1 MSDKIILGCAELG
14 TYSTDAPN
22 PHINLAGATCS
33 GYAIVQLFTGA
44 MANGDTCTVTI
55 RKDATNWA
63 VYSNALFTTGTPN
76 IIDLTAAVLE
86 ESTGT
91 LSDTDPVEVLGI
103 MPSVLQTTDPLQERI
118 AALEAGSSYQGAG
131 TYLISGGTV
140 AWVSGYTYRVG
151 LTNYMLN
158 GTATSAV
165 EQEVTLDAADE
176 SFDRFDALILDST
189 GTLGEVAG
197 TASANPSLPTVD
209 PDTYY
214 VVTYVLVKAATTDAP
229 IVSTEIYTEGSEW
242 TATASGATI
251 VVDSTNN
258 PRTGTN
264 CIEGTAVVGGNYVT
278 AVAAAPFNPN
288 QYNNVVFYIRHKA
301 AWTKQKSI
309 RLTWLSSTTQRGTP
323 VIIGDGAYGLNT
335 QVTGAYQQVV
345 VPMSAFAIPA
355 GLTVD
360 RLRWEVTGGSGAVGF
375 YLDDW
380 LLQAGISTEPAP
392 IMLYRGAW
400 STDTVYNTNIV
411 VSRSGGT
418 YIALE
423 PNQGE
428 DPLTSASWARLSSSL
443 FLPSSYYPGVPE
455 ADAILLGVVGG
466 PFTVTYAASFTGW
479 RAYAKVA
486 ATAQTDCPITLDGVS
501 VGTLRFAAGAQV
513 GTWIVVAAV
522 EQGDGELLEITAPAT
537 PDATLAGIYIT
548 GYGLRS

>member
-22 PHINLAGATCS
+22 PHINLADATCS

-44 MANGDTCTVTI
+44 MADGDTCTVTI

-63 VYSNALFTTGTPN
+63 VYANALFTTGTPN
-76 IIDLTAAVLE
+76 IIDLTAATLE
-86 ESTGT
+86 ESAGT
-91 LSDTDPVEVLGI
+91 LANADPVEVLGI
-103 MPSVLQTTDPLQERI
+103 MPSVLQITDPLQERI

-158 GTATSAV
+158 GTAVSAA

-176 SFDRFDALILDST
+176 SFDRFDALILNAA

-229 IVSTEIYTEGSEW
+229 IVSTAIYTEGSEW
-242 TATASGATI
+242 TATASAATI

-264 CIEGTAVVGGNYVT
+264 CIEGTAVVGGNSVT

-309 RLTWLSSTTQRGTP
+309 RLTWLSSTTQHGTP

-355 GLTVD
+355 GMTVD

-380 LLQAGISTEPAP
+380 LIQAGISTEPAP

-400 STDTVYNTNIV
+400 SADTVYNTNIV

-423 PNQGE
+423 PNQGQ
-428 DPLTSASWARLSSSL
+428 DPLTSASWA
-443 FLPSSYYPGVPE
+443 
-455 ADAILLGVVGG
+455 LLAANLDD
-466 PFTVTYAASFTGW
+466 AASLGSGEAPDTYVLM
-479 RAYAKVA
+479 A
-486 ATAQTDCPITLDGVS
+486 DGEGGADWESLPVS
-501 VGTLRFAAGAQV
+501 VSAESDVATV
-513 GTWIVVAAV
+513 VVAIVA
-522 EQGDGELLEITAPAT
+522 ELPVAPTAGVLYFVKEA
-537 PDATLAGIYIT
+537 
-548 GYGLRS
+548 